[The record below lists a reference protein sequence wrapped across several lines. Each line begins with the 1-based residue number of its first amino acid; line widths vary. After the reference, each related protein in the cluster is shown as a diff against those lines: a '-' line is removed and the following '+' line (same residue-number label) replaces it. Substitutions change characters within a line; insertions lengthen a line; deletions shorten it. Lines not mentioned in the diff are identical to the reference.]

1 MNENMILHKL
11 LEIFEYKRE
20 YQRQTSGI
28 PPQDMYVLERI
39 YFSEKLTGKDISK
52 KYNISP
58 STLTGIVDRLE
69 SKKLIQRFR
78 TNADRRAVELTATP
92 EGRAIVEKHI
102 EEDER
107 FASNLFNSLEETKKE
122 KLKELLEDLLQ
133 NVEKDSLF

>member
-39 YFSEKLTGKDISK
+39 YFSKKLTGKDISK

-92 EGRAIVEKHI
+92 EGCAIVEKHI